1 MTKTLAKPDDVKKI
15 ELIKRTVTP
24 TNVTSDEFAMFI
36 YQARRTGLDPLTR
49 QIYIVKYEGQNA
61 KASIQATIDG
71 LRLVAQRS
79 GQYAGQDE
87 PVFTREEGEQMKCTV
102 TVYRFGP
109 DKQRYP
115 AAVGVAYWDEYY
127 PGDKRGF
134 MWNKMPHTML
144 AKCAEAL
151 ALRKAFPQEL
161 SGLYT
166 PEEMGQAEV
175 KQTEPVIDAND
186 LETRVEYEQTDKPK
200 SDAGKKI
207 MEAMKK

>member
-1 MTKTLAKPDDVKKI
+1 MDKTLTTTDEDKKKI
-15 ELIKRTVTP
+15 ELIRRTVTP
-24 TNVTSDEFAMFI
+24 PNVTPDEFAMFI
-36 YQARRTGLDPLTR
+36 YQCRRTGLDPLAR
-49 QIYIVKYEGQNA
+49 QIYVVKRKD
-61 KASIQATIDG
+61 KATIQASIDG

-87 PVFTREEGEQMKCTV
+87 PVFTNDKLNGLEKCVV
-102 TVYRFGP
+102 TAYRFGP

-115 AAVGVAYWDEYY
+115 AAVGVAYWNEYK
-127 PGDKRGF
+127 PMDGQDF
-134 MWNKMPHTML
+134 MWKKMPHTML

-166 PEEMGQAEV
+166 SEEMDQSGQSAPVVEQETV
-175 KQTEPVIDAND
+175 IDADTVPDFTEPV
-186 LETRVEYEQTDKPK
+186 

-207 MEAMKK
+207 LKALNKST